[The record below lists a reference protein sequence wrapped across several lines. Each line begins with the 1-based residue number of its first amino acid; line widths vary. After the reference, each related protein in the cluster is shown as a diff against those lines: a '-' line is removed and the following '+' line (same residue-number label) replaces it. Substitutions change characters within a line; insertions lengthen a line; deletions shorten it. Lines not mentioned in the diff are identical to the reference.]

1 MASTTTALTID
12 KGVSYA
18 ADTFVMKAKVTG
30 SSPTGYVAFK
40 ARGTTLGSVA
50 IDGNGEA
57 SKTVSGLAV
66 GSYTMSAAYAGDF
79 GNDPS
84 DSVGVYHE
92 VKRDLG
98 WDGSMAKRLPHVVT
112 HNQDT
117 PSADW
122 VIVHN
127 FNGYPI
133 TDVYVMYNGDWN
145 KIIPK
150 TITYTDANTVTVSFS
165 EAYAGY
171 ATVI

>member
-1 MASTTTALTID
+1 MASTTTVLTVD
-12 KGVSYA
+12 SGVSYFSNS
-18 ADTFVMKAKVTG
+18 FVLTAKVTG
-30 SSPTGYVAFK
+30 SNLTGTVTFK
-40 ARGTTLGSVA
+40 AGGTTVGSHVVDSNGVA
-50 IDGNGEA
+50 TA
-57 SKTVSGLAV
+57 TVTGLAV
-66 GSYTMSAAYAGDF
+66 GSYTMSASYGADAS
-79 GNDPS
+79 NDPS
-84 DSVGVYHE
+84 SSVGVYHE

-98 WDGSMAKRLPHVVT
+98 WDGSMTKRLPRIVT

-171 ATVI
+171 ATVV

>member
-1 MASTTTALTID
+1 MASTTTTLAID

-18 ADTFVMKAKVTG
+18 ADTFVMTAKVTG
-30 SSPTGYVAFK
+30 AAPTGYMVFK
-40 ARGTTLGSVA
+40 AKSVTLGSVA
-50 IDGNGEA
+50 IDANGEA

-66 GSYTMSAAYAGDF
+66 GSYAMSATYAGDA

-84 DSVGVYHE
+84 TSLSVYHE
-92 VKRDLG
+92 VVRNIG
-98 WDGSMAKRLPHVVT
+98 WDGSMAKRLPHIVT
-112 HNQDT
+112 HVQDT
-117 PSADW
+117 PATDW

-150 TITYTDANTVTVSFS
+150 TVTYTDANTVTVSFS
-165 EAYAGY
+165 AAQAGY
-171 ATVI
+171 ATVV